1 MARRKEPSFIE
12 KMRRDLETRAAELRP
27 LIDELHEIEA
37 ALEALS
43 SNVASPRTVARRR
56 PPRSSTRTATRPRA
70 RRARRPQRFVRI
82 VRANP
87 GITVNGVAKK
97 MGVQASGLYGV
108 ANGLVKEGQVKKKGA
123 KLTAA

>member
-1 MARRKEPSFIE
+1 LKA
-12 KMRRDLETRAAELRP
+12 
-27 LIDELHEIEA
+27 LIDELREIEA
-37 ALEALS
+37 ALETLS
-43 SNVASPRTVARRR
+43 DSGARPHTVARRR
-56 PPRSSTRTATRPRA
+56 PPGSSTQTADGPRA
-70 RRARRPQRFVRI
+70 RRSRRPQRFVRI

-108 ANGLVKEGQVKKKGA
+108 ANNLVKEGQVKKEGT